1 MCRNPLFVML
11 MLAVS
16 AGLAHAQGSTIYKCI
31 DANGRPLYTTE
42 KSDTAGKKCEPVAAE
57 VNVVPTQKPR
67 EAAAR
72 AAPRSYPRESAA
84 QRSAAKEKQRET
96 LENELAKEK
105 KLLADARQA
114 LSEQEAVRSGSERNY
129 ARVLERLRPYQE
141 QVELHQKN
149 VEALER
155 ELANLYK

>member
-1 MCRNPLFVML
+1 ML

-84 QRSAAKEKQRET
+84 QRSV
-96 LENELAKEK
+96 AKEK